1 MHDFGW
7 IFLLKYKSQGHLIC
21 PCISPQKISTFQKMD
36 QIDIFC
42 PTLFRKNLDVYEF
55 VV

>member
-1 MHDFGW
+1 MS
-7 IFLLKYKSQGHLIC
+7 LYKSTKNKYL
-21 PCISPQKISTFQKMD
+21 SKMD
-36 QIDIFC
+36 QIEIFC

>member
-7 IFLLKYKSQGHLIC
+7 IFYWNISQGHLVC
-21 PCISPQKISTFQKMD
+21 PCICPQKISTFQKMD
-36 QIDIFC
+36 QMDIFC
-42 PTLFRKNLDVYEF
+42 PTLFRKNLDVHEF